1 MTNAG
6 RLILTLGAVLAIAAM
21 GCSQAPTAT
30 STGPTTRP
38 DATSGNPTQ
47 PAASVPGSTVA
58 AAGPRACD
66 LLTDADIQELGGVAV
81 VSKTDNVMDTIYAN
95 HCRWQLE
102 VGEINLGIV
111 SPGGR
116 TFYDTRL
123 GIVNGLEPVEGLPA
137 DTAVLQELTGT
148 IWAVKGDTLIDL
160 FTIGVGAP
168 DVELVRRVI
177 QNLGG

>member
-1 MTNAG
+1 MRNPD
-6 RLILTLGAVLAIAAM
+6 RMILVLGAVLAIAAA
-21 GCSQAPTAT
+21 GCSQGPAAT
-30 STGPTTRP
+30 GTGPTTRP
-38 DATSGNPTQ
+38 DATSGSPTQ
-47 PAASVPGSTVA
+47 PAASLPASTA
-58 AAGPRACD
+58 AATGPRACD

-81 VSKTDNVMDTIYAN
+81 VSKTDDVLDTIYSN
-95 HCRWQLE
+95 NCRWQLE

-116 TFYDTRL
+116 DFYDTRL

-137 DTAVLQELTGT
+137 DTAVLQEITGT

-177 QNLGG
+177 ENLDT